1 MDKFLK
7 INLFNKILAIIVF
20 ASVLFSFFLEFFLNL
35 IPCKLCLYQRHLWL
49 FLLLACIINLK
60 QSSKSRYIEMI
71 ITITLC
77 AIITLSFY
85 HSGIEFG
92 FFNNIISCT
101 SENNETVNSIEELD
115 FLIRNT
121 KNMDCAFPK
130 FKIFNLSLSNLSF
143 LFSTSLLLFCL
154 KKYNRNI
161 FKQYVKNKN

>member
-7 INLFNKILAIIVF
+7 INLFNKVLAIIVF

-35 IPCKLCLYQRHLWL
+35 IPCKLCLYQRYLWL
-49 FLLLACIINLK
+49 FLLLACILNIKKSNK
-60 QSSKSRYIEMI
+60 SKYFEII

-92 FFNNIISCT
+92 FFNNIISCV
-101 SENNETVNSIEELD
+101 SENNENVNSLEELD

-121 KNMDCAFPK
+121 KNTDCAFPK
-130 FKIFNLSLSNLSF
+130 FKIFNLSLSNISF
-143 LFSTSLLLFCL
+143 LFSTILLVLCL
-154 KKYNRNI
+154 KQYQKNI
-161 FKQYVKNKN
+161 LK

>member
-7 INLFNKILAIIVF
+7 INLFNKFLATIVF
-20 ASVLFSFFLEFFLNL
+20 ASVLVSFFLEFFLNL
-35 IPCKLCLYQRHLWL
+35 IPCKLCLYQRYLWL
-49 FLLLACIINLK
+49 FLLLACILNIK
-60 QSSKSRYIEMI
+60 QSNKSKYFEII

-92 FFNNIISCT
+92 FFNNIISCI
-101 SENNETVNSIEELD
+101 SENNEAADSIEELD

-143 LFSTSLLLFCL
+143 LFSSSLLLLCL
-154 KKYNRNI
+154 KKYNTNI
-161 FKQYVKNKN
+161 FK

>member
-35 IPCKLCLYQRHLWL
+35 IPCKLCLYQRYLWL
-49 FLLLACIINLK
+49 FLLLACILNLK
-60 QSSKSRYIEMI
+60 QSSESRYIEII

-101 SENNETVNSIEELD
+101 SESNETANSIEELD

-121 KNMDCAFPK
+121 KNMDCTFPK

-143 LFSTSLLLFCL
+143 LFSTCLLLFCL

-161 FKQYVKNKN
+161 FK

>member
-1 MDKFLK
+1 MYKFIK

-35 IPCKLCLYQRHLWL
+35 IPCKLCLYQRYLWL

-60 QSSKSRYIEMI
+60 QSSKSRYIEII

-161 FKQYVKNKN
+161 FK

>member
-1 MDKFLK
+1 MDKYLK

-35 IPCKLCLYQRHLWL
+35 IPCKLCLYQRYLWL
-49 FLLLACIINLK
+49 LLLLACILNIK
-60 QSSKSRYIEMI
+60 QSSKSKYFQII
-71 ITITLC
+71 ITVTLC
-77 AIITLSFY
+77 AIVTLSFY

-92 FFNNIISCT
+92 FFNNIISCI
-101 SENNETVNSIEELD
+101 SENNENANSIKELD

-143 LFSTSLLLFCL
+143 LFSCSLLVLCL
-154 KKYNRNI
+154 KKYDKNI
-161 FKQYVKNKN
+161 FK

>member
-35 IPCKLCLYQRHLWL
+35 IPCKLCLYQRYLWL

-115 FLIRNT
+115 VLIRNT

-130 FKIFNLSLSNLSF
+130 FKVFNLSLSNLSF

-161 FKQYVKNKN
+161 FK

>member
-7 INLFNKILAIIVF
+7 INLFNKFLATIVF
-20 ASVLFSFFLEFFLNL
+20 ASVLVSFFLEFFLNL
-35 IPCKLCLYQRHLWL
+35 IPCKLCLYQRYLWL

-60 QSSKSRYIEMI
+60 QSSKSRYIEII

-101 SENNETVNSIEELD
+101 SENKETANSIEELD

-130 FKIFNLSLSNLSF
+130 FKILNLSLSNLSF
-143 LFSTSLLLFCL
+143 LFSTTLLLLCL

-161 FKQYVKNKN
+161 FK

>member
-35 IPCKLCLYQRHLWL
+35 IPCKLCLYQRYLWL

-60 QSSKSRYIEMI
+60 QSSKSRYIEII

-101 SENNETVNSIEELD
+101 SANNEKVNSIEELD

-161 FKQYVKNKN
+161 FK

>member
-1 MDKFLK
+1 MDNFLK

-35 IPCKLCLYQRHLWL
+35 IPCKLCLYQRYLWL

-60 QSSKSRYIEMI
+60 QSSKSRYIETI
-71 ITITLC
+71 IIITLC

-154 KKYNRNI
+154 KKYNRKI
-161 FKQYVKNKN
+161 FK

>member
-20 ASVLFSFFLEFFLNL
+20 ASVVFSFFLEFFLNL
-35 IPCKLCLYQRHLWL
+35 IPCKLCLYQRYLWL

-60 QSSKSRYIEMI
+60 QSSKSRYIEII

-101 SENNETVNSIEELD
+101 SENNKTVNSIEELD

-161 FKQYVKNKN
+161 FK

>member
-35 IPCKLCLYQRHLWL
+35 IPCKLCLYQRYLWL

-60 QSSKSRYIEMI
+60 QSSKSRYIETI
-71 ITITLC
+71 ITIILC

-161 FKQYVKNKN
+161 FK

>member
-7 INLFNKILAIIVF
+7 KNLFNKILAIIVF
-20 ASVLFSFFLEFFLNL
+20 ASVLFSFFVEFFLNL
-35 IPCKLCLYQRHLWL
+35 IPCKLCLYQRYLWL
-49 FLLLACIINLK
+49 LLLLACILNIK
-60 QSSKSRYIEMI
+60 QSSKSKYIEII
-71 ITITLC
+71 ITFTLC

-154 KKYNRNI
+154 KKYNKNI
-161 FKQYVKNKN
+161 FK

>member
-7 INLFNKILAIIVF
+7 INLFNKILVIIVF
-20 ASVLFSFFLEFFLNL
+20 TSVLFSFFLEFFLNL
-35 IPCKLCLYQRHLWL
+35 IPCKLCLYQRYLWL

-60 QSSKSRYIEMI
+60 QSSKSRYIEII

-115 FLIRNT
+115 VLIRNT

-161 FKQYVKNKN
+161 FK

>member
-35 IPCKLCLYQRHLWL
+35 IPCKLCLYQRYLWL

-60 QSSKSRYIEMI
+60 QSSKSRYIEII

-92 FFNNIISCT
+92 FYNNIISCT

-161 FKQYVKNKN
+161 FK

>member
-1 MDKFLK
+1 MDNFLK

-35 IPCKLCLYQRHLWL
+35 IPCKLCLYQRYLWL

-60 QSSKSRYIEMI
+60 QSSKSRYIETI
-71 ITITLC
+71 IIITLC
-77 AIITLSFY
+77 VIITLSFY

-161 FKQYVKNKN
+161 FK

>member
-35 IPCKLCLYQRHLWL
+35 IPCKLCLYQRYLWL

-60 QSSKSRYIEMI
+60 QSSKSRYIEKI

-101 SENNETVNSIEELD
+101 SENNETANSIEELD

-121 KNMDCAFPK
+121 ENMDCAFPK

-143 LFSTSLLLFCL
+143 LFGTSLLLFCL

-161 FKQYVKNKN
+161 FK

>member
-1 MDKFLK
+1 MDKLK

-20 ASVLFSFFLEFFLNL
+20 ASVFFSFFLEFFLNL
-35 IPCKLCLYQRHLWL
+35 IPCKLCLYQRYLWL

-60 QSSKSRYIEMI
+60 QSSKSRYIETI
-71 ITITLC
+71 IIITLC

-101 SENNETVNSIEELD
+101 SENNETANSIEELD

-161 FKQYVKNKN
+161 FK

>member
-20 ASVLFSFFLEFFLNL
+20 TSVLFSFFLEFFLNL
-35 IPCKLCLYQRHLWL
+35 IPCKLCLYQRYLWL

-60 QSSKSRYIEMI
+60 QSSKSRYIETI
-71 ITITLC
+71 IIITLC

-154 KKYNRNI
+154 KKYNKNI
-161 FKQYVKNKN
+161 FK

>member
-1 MDKFLK
+1 MDNFLK
-7 INLFNKILAIIVF
+7 INLFNKVLAVIVF

-35 IPCKLCLYQRHLWL
+35 IPCKLCLYQRYLWL

-101 SENNETVNSIEELD
+101 SENNETANSIEELD
-115 FLIRNT
+115 FLIRNV

-130 FKIFNLSLSNLSF
+130 FKVFNLSLSNLSF

-161 FKQYVKNKN
+161 FK

>member
-20 ASVLFSFFLEFFLNL
+20 TSVLFSFFLEFFLNL
-35 IPCKLCLYQRHLWL
+35 IPCKLCLYQRYLWL

-161 FKQYVKNKN
+161 FK

>member
-1 MDKFLK
+1 MDNFLK

-35 IPCKLCLYQRHLWL
+35 IPCKLCLYQRYLWL

-60 QSSKSRYIEMI
+60 QSSKSRYIEII
-71 ITITLC
+71 ITITLF

-161 FKQYVKNKN
+161 FK

>member
-35 IPCKLCLYQRHLWL
+35 IPCKLCLYQRYLWL

-60 QSSKSRYIEMI
+60 QSSKSRYIETI
-71 ITITLC
+71 IIITLC

-92 FFNNIISCT
+92 FLNNIISCT

-161 FKQYVKNKN
+161 FK

>member
-35 IPCKLCLYQRHLWL
+35 IPCKLCLYQRYLWL

-60 QSSKSRYIEMI
+60 QSSKSRYIEII
-71 ITITLC
+71 ITITLF

-130 FKIFNLSLSNLSF
+130 FKVFNLSLSNLSF

-161 FKQYVKNKN
+161 FK

>member
-7 INLFNKILAIIVF
+7 INLFNKILAIVVF

-35 IPCKLCLYQRHLWL
+35 IPCKLCLYQRYLWL

-60 QSSKSRYIEMI
+60 QSSKSRYIEII

-161 FKQYVKNKN
+161 FK

>member
-1 MDKFLK
+1 MDNFLK
-7 INLFNKILAIIVF
+7 ITLFNKILAIIVF

-35 IPCKLCLYQRHLWL
+35 IPCKLCLYQRYLWL
-49 FLLLACIINLK
+49 FLLLACIFNLK
-60 QSSKSRYIEMI
+60 HSSKSKYLEII

-92 FFNNIISCT
+92 LFNNIISCV
-101 SENNETVNSIEELD
+101 SENNETANSIEELD

-143 LFSTSLLLFCL
+143 LFSTSLLLLCL
-154 KKYNRNI
+154 KKYNRSI
-161 FKQYVKNKN
+161 FK

>member
-1 MDKFLK
+1 MDNFLK
-7 INLFNKILAIIVF
+7 INLFNKILEIIVF

-35 IPCKLCLYQRHLWL
+35 IPCKLCLYQRYLWL

-60 QSSKSRYIEMI
+60 QSSKSRYIETI
-71 ITITLC
+71 IIITLC

-92 FFNNIISCT
+92 FFNNIISCS

-143 LFSTSLLLFCL
+143 LFSTCLLLFCL

-161 FKQYVKNKN
+161 FK

>member
-1 MDKFLK
+1 MDNFLK

-20 ASVLFSFFLEFFLNL
+20 ASVFFSFFLEFFLNL
-35 IPCKLCLYQRHLWL
+35 IPCKLCLYQRYLWL

-60 QSSKSRYIEMI
+60 QSSKSRYIETI
-71 ITITLC
+71 IIITLC

-161 FKQYVKNKN
+161 FK

>member
-1 MDKFLK
+1 MDNFLK
-7 INLFNKILAIIVF
+7 INLFNVVLASIVF

-35 IPCKLCLYQRHLWL
+35 IPCKLCLYQRYLWL
-49 FLLLACIINLK
+49 FLLFACILNIKKN
-60 QSSKSRYIEMI
+60 SKSKYFQII

-92 FFNNIISCT
+92 FFNNIISCI
-101 SENNETVNSIEELD
+101 SENNETANSIEELD

-161 FKQYVKNKN
+161 FK

>member
-1 MDKFLK
+1 MDNFLK

-35 IPCKLCLYQRHLWL
+35 IPCKLCLYQRYLWL

-60 QSSKSRYIEMI
+60 QSSKSRYIETI
-71 ITITLC
+71 IIITLC

-101 SENNETVNSIEELD
+101 SENNETANSIEELD

-161 FKQYVKNKN
+161 FK

>member
-1 MDKFLK
+1 MYKFIK

-35 IPCKLCLYQRHLWL
+35 IPCKLCLYQRYLWL

-101 SENNETVNSIEELD
+101 SENNKTVNSIEELD

-161 FKQYVKNKN
+161 FK

>member
-1 MDKFLK
+1 MDNFLK

-35 IPCKLCLYQRHLWL
+35 IPCKLCLYQRYLWL

-60 QSSKSRYIEMI
+60 QNSKSRYIETI
-71 ITITLC
+71 IIITLC

-130 FKIFNLSLSNLSF
+130 FKILNLSLSNLSF

-161 FKQYVKNKN
+161 FK

>member
-1 MDKFLK
+1 MYKFIK

-35 IPCKLCLYQRHLWL
+35 IPCKLCLYQRYLWL

-60 QSSKSRYIEMI
+60 QSSKSRYIEII

-101 SENNETVNSIEELD
+101 SENNKTVNSIEELD

-130 FKIFNLSLSNLSF
+130 FKVFNLSLSNLSF

-161 FKQYVKNKN
+161 FK

>member
-1 MDKFLK
+1 MDNFLK
-7 INLFNKILAIIVF
+7 INLFNVVLASIVF
-20 ASVLFSFFLEFFLNL
+20 TSVLFSFFLEFFLNL
-35 IPCKLCLYQRHLWL
+35 IPCKLCLYQRYLWL
-49 FLLLACIINLK
+49 FLLLACILNIK
-60 QSSKSRYIEMI
+60 QNSKSKYFEII

-92 FFNNIISCT
+92 FFNNIISCI
-101 SENNETVNSIEELD
+101 SENNETANSIEELD

-143 LFSTSLLLFCL
+143 LFSVSLLLLCL

-161 FKQYVKNKN
+161 FK

>member
-35 IPCKLCLYQRHLWL
+35 IPCKLCLYQRYLWL

-60 QSSKSRYIEMI
+60 QSSKSRYIETI
-71 ITITLC
+71 IIITLC

-143 LFSTSLLLFCL
+143 LFSISLLLFCL

-161 FKQYVKNKN
+161 FK